1 VIINMKVAT
10 LIALLKTLP
19 QDMDITISGCPDFY
33 IYLRKE
39 GKQSRMDLHP
49 YKVEDT
55 STSGSLLVLD
65 SKQVNVQYEK
75 TSSRD
80 EEIDFF
86 LKSSKILGDK
96 Y

>member
-1 VIINMKVAT
+1 MKIST
-10 LIALLKTLP
+10 LVALLKTLP
-19 QDMDITISGCPDFY
+19 QDMDATISGCPDFY
-33 IYLRKE
+33 IYLRSE
-39 GKQSRMDLHP
+39 GKIKQMDLHP
-49 YKVEDT
+49 YKVEDV

-75 TSSRD
+75 ANQRD
-80 EEIDFF
+80 DEIDFF

>member
-1 VIINMKVAT
+1 MKVST
-10 LIALLKTLP
+10 LVALLKTLP

-75 TSSRD
+75 DVNRD
-80 EEIDFF
+80 DEIEFF
-86 LKSSKILGDK
+86 LKAAKIYGDK

>member
-1 VIINMKVAT
+1 MKTST
-10 LIALLKTLP
+10 LVALLKTLP

-39 GKQSRMDLHP
+39 GKHNRMDLHP

-75 TSSRD
+75 DVNRD
-80 EEIDFF
+80 DEIDFF
-86 LKSSKILGDK
+86 LKAAKILGDK
-96 Y
+96 L

>member
-1 VIINMKVAT
+1 MKVST

-19 QDMDITISGCPDFY
+19 ENMDVTISGCPDFY

-39 GKQSRMDLHP
+39 GNQRRMDLHP

-65 SKQVNVQYEK
+65 SKQVNVQFE
-75 TSSRD
+75 RD
-80 EEIDFF
+80 LNRDDEIDHY
-86 LKSSKILGDK
+86 LMAAKILGDNL
-96 Y
+96 

>member
-1 VIINMKVAT
+1 MKVST
-10 LIALLKTLP
+10 LVALLKTLP

-65 SKQVNVQYEK
+65 SKQVNVQFEK
-75 TSSRD
+75 DLNRD
-80 EEIDFF
+80 DEIDHF
-86 LKSSKILGDK
+86 LMASKILGDN